1 MSGRGTFIVIEGLDR
16 SGKSTQAGIIHNKL
30 VERLGEQRVKLIKF
44 PDRTTPIGK
53 MIDSYLKS
61 QSDLDD
67 QAIHLLFSANRW
79 EVASSILSDLQNGIT
94 IVCDR
99 YVYSGVAFS
108 ASKGLS
114 FDWCVAP
121 DVGLPSPDVVLFLDI
136 SPEAAKQRGGYG
148 EERYEKEE
156 MQRRVRESFKRLGE
170 EQKTTKEGSWVEID
184 AGRGLASVT
193 EDVWTAVEK
202 AMGQQVE
209 DVQKLWMH
217 RLNKS

>member
-1 MSGRGTFIVIEGLDR
+1 MSARGTFIVIEGLDR
-16 SGKSTQAGIIHNKL
+16 SGKSTQAGIIHQKL
-30 VERLGEQRVKLIKF
+30 VQQLGEQRVKLIKF
-44 PDRTTPIGK
+44 PGK

-79 EVASSILSDLQNGIT
+79 EVASSILSCLQNGIT

-136 SPEAAKQRGGYG
+136 SPEAAKLRGGYG

-156 MQRRVRESFKRLGE
+156 MQRRVRENFKRLGE
-170 EQKTTKEGSWVEID
+170 EQKTTKEESWVEID
-184 AGRGLASVT
+184 ASKGLASVT
-193 EDVWTAVEK
+193 EDVWK
-202 AMGQQVE
+202 AIERVMGQPVE
-209 DVQKLWMH
+209 GIQKLWMH
-217 RLNKS
+217 RLNQS

>member
-1 MSGRGTFIVIEGLDR
+1 
-16 SGKSTQAGIIHNKL
+16 
-30 VERLGEQRVKLIKF
+30 
-44 PDRTTPIGK
+44 
-53 MIDSYLKS
+53 
-61 QSDLDD
+61 LDD

-79 EVASSILSDLQNGIT
+79 EVAYVGLAPSQVSLSFVLTPEHLYVRSSILSDLQNGIT

-136 SPEAAKQRGGYG
+136 SPEAAKLRGGYG

-156 MQRRVRESFKRLGE
+156 MQRRVRENFKRLGE
-170 EQKTTKEGSWVEID
+170 EQKTTKEESWVEID
-184 AGRGLASVT
+184 ASKGLASVM
-193 EDVWTAVEK
+193 EDVWKPIERV
-202 AMGQQVE
+202 MGQPVE
-209 DVQKLWMH
+209 GIQKLWMH
-217 RLNKS
+217 RLSQS

>member
-1 MSGRGTFIVIEGLDR
+1 
-16 SGKSTQAGIIHNKL
+16 
-30 VERLGEQRVKLIKF
+30 
-44 PDRTTPIGK
+44 
-53 MIDSYLKS
+53 MIDSYLRS

-79 EVASSILSDLQNGIT
+79 EAASTILSNLQNGVT

-121 DVGLPSPDVVLFLDI
+121 DVGLPSPDLVLFLDI
-136 SPEAAKQRGGYG
+136 SPEAAKLRGGYG

-156 MQRRVRESFKRLGE
+156 MQRRVRENFKLLGE
-170 EQKTTKEGSWVEID
+170 EQKTTRDGSWVEID
-184 AGRGLASVT
+184 ASKGLASVT
-193 EDVWTAVEK
+193 EVVW
-202 AMGQQVE
+202 
-209 DVQKLWMH
+209 
-217 RLNKS
+217 

>member
-30 VERLGEQRVKLIKF
+30 VEQLGEQRVKLIKF
-44 PDRTTPIGK
+44 PGK

-61 QSDLDD
+61 RSDLDD

-156 MQRRVRESFKRLGE
+156 MQRRVRENFKLLGE

-193 EDVWTAVEK
+193 GDVWTVVEK
-202 AMGQQVE
+202 AMGERVE

-217 RLNKS
+217 RLSQS